1 MSPKVLYASSKLKT
15 NNLFK
20 SNMIDVQTV
29 LSYSSTLICDTL
41 SKMIKIWRGN
51 LCAHVVKTVI
61 RIKPFMA
68 RSRFSQKE
76 LNYEY
81 FLHLSG
87 PVFVYVCLS
96 LTYWIPLG
104 NKKTGIILFG
114 DCVMSTLKVH
124 LNLICVTSHLYEI
137 KFLLHISRQTQ
148 VPRRKVIIVTVYHRR
163 PCHYFPC
170 RLDKWDDYLSPFDM
184 CFYAINCVWKFFSE
198 IKDNNTKRRIPMSW
212 LKESKYESMIN

>member
-87 PVFVYVCLS
+87 PVFVYLCLS

-104 NKKTGIILFG
+104 NKKTEIILFG

-124 LNLICVTSHLYEI
+124 LNLICVMSHLYVRD
-137 KFLLHISRQTQ
+137 KIST
-148 VPRRKVIIVTVYHRR
+148 PHFK
-163 PCHYFPC
+163 
-170 RLDKWDDYLSPFDM
+170 
-184 CFYAINCVWKFFSE
+184 A
-198 IKDNNTKRRIPMSW
+198 NTSAQKKGNHSYGV
-212 LKESKYESMIN
+212 S